1 MTRVLLVGSGGRE
14 HAIAWKLRQSPDLS
28 DLWIAP
34 GNGGTAELAEN
45 VPIPANDIDS
55 LVKVAKE
62 RRADLVIVGPEEP
75 LALGLTNALE
85 RAGIACLG
93 PTQAAAQ
100 IESSKSFA
108 KDIMERSGVATAKW
122 RTFDAYEPARSY
134 ISEHPLPLV
143 VKADGLAAGKGVAV
157 CNTHDEAL
165 RFLDEVMHARAFG
178 DAGSR
183 VIVEEALVGMEA
195 SAFALCDG
203 ERVLM
208 TVPACDYK
216 RIDDDDRGS
225 NTGGM
230 GSYSPPEFLDDSA
243 IQSIQSDVF
252 EPVLRRMAADGNPYK
267 GVIYAGLMMTAD
279 GPKVLEFNCRMGDP
293 ETQVVLPRMSSDLL
307 PVAQAAATG
316 SLAGV
321 DMTWK
326 PQPST
331 GVVLTSGGYPG
342 EYRRGIPIAG
352 LNDIDSDVLV
362 FHAGTKLD
370 DSGQLVTNGGRVLT
384 IVALGDTMAEARE
397 RAYANA
403 SRVRFEGVHY
413 RKDIALRVAESGV
426 HT

>member
-1 MTRVLLVGSGGRE
+1 MTSSGDTLGSVLRDGFRLIGRF
-14 HAIAWKLRQSPDLS
+14 
-28 DLWIAP
+28 
-34 GNGGTAELAEN
+34 
-45 VPIPANDIDS
+45 V
-55 LVKVAKE
+55 
-62 RRADLVIVGPEEP
+62 RARPW
-75 LALGLTNALE
+75 
-85 RAGIACLG
+85 
-93 PTQAAAQ
+93 
-100 IESSKSFA
+100 SFA
-108 KDIMERSGVATAKW
+108 LAVSGA
-122 RTFDAYEPARSY
+122 
-134 ISEHPLPLV
+134 LV
-143 VKADGLAAGKGVAV
+143 FVSAIVLAAFVVGRV
-157 CNTHDEAL
+157 TDEL
-165 RFLDEVMHARAFG
+165 IIPVLNRGEVL
-178 DAGSR
+178 GSR
-183 VIVEEALVGMEA
+183 WKGAMAAVIGVSTWKA
-195 SAFALCDG
+195 
-203 ERVLM
+203 
-208 TVPACDYK
+208 
-216 RIDDDDRGS
+216 
-225 NTGGM
+225 GG
-230 GSYSPPEFLDDSA
+230 
-243 IQSIQSDVF
+243 II
-252 EPVLRRMAADGNPYK
+252 LRRMAADGNPYK